1 MALDPLLWLCDENDN
16 RIQDG
21 TPQTIRV
28 KIDPQYSYSSEVI
41 YHVWNNIRGTQER
54 KDMVNCYATVYDMK
68 ETSAG
73 QEISGVDEDI
83 ILNNWIEIC
92 CPTYENKWYSCVG
105 GFAKCPIGTLSGK
118 PNSGNWNTDVANR
131 AYIKVR
137 IKGEHKPDLVKP
149 GTRLVKIS
157 VGGSY

>member
-1 MALDPLLWLCDENDN
+1 MALDPLLWLCNTADQ

-21 TPQTIRV
+21 TPQTVRV
-28 KIDPQYSYSSEVI
+28 RIDPEYSYSNEVE

-54 KDMVNCYATVYDMK
+54 KDMVSCYATVYDMK
-68 ETSAG
+68 ETSEG
-73 QEISGVDEDI
+73 QEISGIDEDI

-92 CPTYENKWYSCVG
+92 CPTYENKWYPCRG

-118 PNSGNWNTDVANR
+118 PNSGNWNTDTANR
-131 AYIKVR
+131 ASIKVR
-137 IKGEHKPDLVKP
+137 IKGKYTPDMVHS
-149 GTRLVKIS
+149 GARLVKIS